1 VIRNAAKDTKGMIK
15 VERCK
20 SHALPVLV
28 FSLLSL
34 LVLASSAGAD
44 FVVGSPGVGAGQY
57 ERPEGVAVDASS
69 GHVYVADIE
78 NNRVDVYD
86 DSGVFLFAFG
96 WDVNA
101 ISPEQKL
108 QTCGPQAS
116 PPGTACQ
123 RGSAGAAAGQLESP
137 TGITVDSSSHAVYV
151 SENSNHR
158 VQKFDSTGHF
168 EWMVGGEVDKVTH
181 ADLCT
186 VPADCG
192 VGQEAEKIVG
202 KEEGRF
208 FFASLGLPVS
218 VGPGGVL
225 YVADS
230 REIGVTEAEGFNTRV
245 QRFAED
251 GAYLG
256 PQLLLAGEVGRVTAL
271 AVRASSELFVALSD
285 EDVRKYD
292 ESGGLV
298 TGWGSN
304 GTVEAARAAAS
315 IAFDPAGD
323 LFAGRPATFAPAIDE
338 FDPNGVQTRA
348 FFPALI
354 KNSTITGLAFYHS
367 ASGDLFATGR
377 VANVL
382 LRVSLP
388 EAGPL
393 LVPGSEEA
401 SPVGNVKA
409 TLGVSF
415 NPEGK
420 VSHAHFQYI
429 SKAAYEANLAQ
440 TKEGFA
446 GAAETPE
453 STDTTADF
461 ATATVEATNACVV
474 PTEASCLKP
483 ETTYYFRAI
492 AANTD
497 GSVTGEKAEYTTR
510 PPSEISA
517 TWAGDV
523 GTDSARL
530 NAEVNPLAI
539 HATGQFQ
546 YIPEG
551 SDYQANG
558 FQHAQSTGTLDFGSG
573 EVSFARAS
581 QITGLQPGTIYHYR
595 LVASDPF
602 FSPVVSAPHT
612 FNTFVLPG
620 EAEGGCLNQAL
631 RVGPSA
637 ALPDCRAYEMVSPL
651 EKENGDV
658 LTLINTVSDPTNL
671 DQSSTEGTDFTYS
684 SYRAFDDPKGAPY
697 TDQYLARRDP
707 GAGWRSEALDPA
719 RGPQLNL
726 NRGLENPYKA
736 FSADLESGWLLQ
748 EGEPAP
754 DPCAPSGFAE
764 LYHREGP
771 GAFAALSC
779 APIEHDDNST
789 FMPEVQGFSA
799 DGSHAV
805 FRADEALTAD
815 ASDATDAIDPSRFGD
830 RIYQVYESSG
840 AGRLRLVSVL
850 PDGEANATES
860 SAGTAGETN
869 PRRNWNF
876 NRWSS
881 LAHAVSEDG
890 TRVFWGAY
898 GSSGVGSLY
907 LRINADQA
915 QSAFDGEGHCDQPAR
930 ACTIPVS
937 ETVSP
942 EPVYFQA
949 GNPQG
954 TGALFKVT
962 QGPLAGNLYR
972 FDAEAKPAASQL
984 IAKAVQGN
992 ILGASA
998 DLSRVYYVSEEATSQ
1013 QQSEG
1018 AIQDESNVYLA
1029 DEGTT
1034 RFIATL
1040 SNTGA
1045 GGRSDLGNAY
1055 GTPVE
1060 SIPIGH
1066 TARVSADGRGLVF
1079 MSNSLVLSERV
1090 AGYDNTDINSGQ
1102 PDAEVYLYD
1111 AAANEGKGMLRCV
1124 SCDPSGERPLGRQ
1137 IGPDSSGN
1145 GPGYW
1150 GAARVPTFE
1159 TDLYQPRY
1167 LSDDGQRVFFD
1178 SYGPLVLG
1186 DSNGKQDVYQ
1196 WEAQGSGSCTTE
1208 SSSYVSASEGCLS
1221 LLSSGQNPAD
1231 SEFLD
1236 ASASGSDAFF
1246 TTSEGLLPQ
1255 DTGLID
1261 VYDARVDG
1269 GFPLG
1274 SNPPAVCEGEACQGA
1289 PVPPLDTTPASFA
1302 FFGPGNPAPPISPAT
1317 KTAKPKAKTLT
1328 RAQKLALALKACH
1341 KQHNHA
1347 KRKACERQARR
1358 KYGPLK
1364 AKKAKRK

>member
-1 VIRNAAKDTKGMIK
+1 M
-15 VERCK
+15 ERFMR
-20 SHALPVLV
+20 HALRVLA
-28 FSLLSL
+28 FCLLSL
-34 LVLASSAGAD
+34 LVLAPSAGAD
-44 FVVGSPGVGAGQY
+44 FVVGSQGTGAGQY
-57 ERPEGVAVDASS
+57 EEHPEGVAVDTSS
-69 GHVYVADIE
+69 GHVYLADTK

-86 DSGVFLFAFG
+86 DSGAFLFAFG

-101 ISPEQKL
+101 TTPEEKL

-116 PPGTACQ
+116 PPGSACQ
-123 RGSAGAAAGQLESP
+123 RGSAGAAAGQLSSP
-137 TGITVDSSSHAVYV
+137 AEITVDSATHAVYV

-158 VQKFDSTGHF
+158 VQKFDSAGHF

-192 VGQEAEKIVG
+192 AGQEAEKIAG

-208 FFASLGLPVS
+208 FFASAGLPVS

-230 REIGVTEAEGFNTRV
+230 RRIGVFEAEGFNTRI

-256 PQLLLAGEVGRVTAL
+256 PQLFLAGEVGRVTAL
-271 AVRASSELFVALSD
+271 AVRTSAELYVAIAAVVSTSISTKG
-285 EDVRKYD
+285 DVRKYD
-292 ESGGLV
+292 ESGALV
-298 TGWGSN
+298 TDWGSD
-304 GTVEAARAAAS
+304 GIVESARAAES
-315 IAFDPAGD
+315 IALDPAGD
-323 LFAGRPATFAPAIDE
+323 LFVGQSITVPTIDE
-338 FDPNGVQTRA
+338 FDPSGVQTRA

-354 KNSTITGLAFYHS
+354 KNKNSTIDGLAFYHS

-377 VANVL
+377 EANVL

-429 SKAAYEANLAQ
+429 SKAGYEANLAQ
-440 TKEGFA
+440 AKEGFA

-453 STDTTADF
+453 SADTTADF
-461 ATATVEATNACVV
+461 ATATVEATNTCVV
-474 PTEASCLKP
+474 PTEASCLQP

-492 AANTD
+492 AASAD
-497 GSVTGEKAEYTTR
+497 GAVTGEKAEFTTR
-510 PPSEISA
+510 PPLEISA

-539 HATGQFQ
+539 DATGQFQ
-546 YIPEG
+546 YLPEG

-573 EVSFARAS
+573 EASFARAS
-581 QITGLQPGTIYHYR
+581 QLTGLQPGTIYHYR

-602 FSPVVSAPHT
+602 FSPVVSAPHV

-620 EAEGGCLNQAL
+620 EVEGGCLNQAL

-637 ALPDCRAYEMVSPL
+637 ALPDCRAYELVSPL

-658 LTLINTVSDPTNL
+658 LTLLNSFSRPTNL
-671 DQSSTEGTDFTYS
+671 DQSSTGGTGFTYS

-707 GAGWRSEALDPA
+707 GAGWRTEALDPPQ
-719 RGPQLNL
+719 GPQTNL
-726 NRGLENPYKA
+726 NRSLENPYKA

-748 EGEPAP
+748 EGEPTP
-754 DPCAPSGFAE
+754 DPCGSSGFAE
-764 LYHREGP
+764 LYHREGS

-779 APIEHDDNST
+779 APIEHDDSST

-799 DGSHAV
+799 DGSHTV
-805 FRADEALTAD
+805 FRADEALTTD
-815 ASDATDAIDPSRFGD
+815 ASDAPDPSRAGG
-830 RIYQVYESSG
+830 IYQVYEASG

-850 PDGEANATES
+850 PDGEVNATNS
-860 SAGTAGETN
+860 SAGTVGETL
-869 PRRNWNF
+869 PAGNWNF
-876 NRWSS
+876 NRLGS
-881 LAHAVSEDG
+881 LVHAVSEDG
-890 TRVFWGAY
+890 TRVFWSAY

-915 QSAFDGEGHCDQPAR
+915 QSTFDGEGHCDQPAR

-962 QGPLAGNLYR
+962 QGPLAGDLYR
-972 FDAEAKPAASQL
+972 FDAEAKPSTSQL
-984 IAKAVQGN
+984 IAKAVQQD

-1018 AIQDESNVYLA
+1018 ATQDEPNVYLA

-1040 SNTGA
+1040 SSAGA
-1045 GGRSDLGNAY
+1045 GELRSDLTDTY

-1060 SIPIGH
+1060 KTPIGH
-1066 TARVSADGRGLVF
+1066 AARVSPDGRSLVF
-1079 MSNSLVLSERV
+1079 MSNSLALSERV
-1090 AGYDNTDINSGQ
+1090 ADYDNTDANSGQ
-1102 PDAEVYLYD
+1102 SDAEVYLYD
-1111 AAANEGKGMLRCV
+1111 TSANEGKGKLRCV
-1124 SCDPSGERPLGRQ
+1124 SCDPSGGRPLGRQ
-1137 IGPDSSGN
+1137 IGVGN
-1145 GPGYW
+1145 NNKGPGYW
-1150 GAARVPTFE
+1150 GAARIPIFE
-1159 TDLYQPRY
+1159 TELYQPRY

-1186 DSNGKQDVYQ
+1186 DTNGKEDVYQ
-1196 WEAQGSGSCTTE
+1196 WEAQGSGSCTAE
-1208 SSSYVSASEGCLS
+1208 SSSYVQASGGCLS
-1221 LLSSGQNPAD
+1221 LLSSGQSPVD

-1246 TTSEGLLPQ
+1246 TTSEGLVPQ
-1255 DTGLID
+1255 DAGLID

-1269 GFPLG
+1269 GFPVG
-1274 SNPPAVCEGEACQGA
+1274 SNAPAVCEGEACQGA

-1302 FFGPGNPAPPISPAT
+1302 FNGPGNPVPPVLVTS
-1317 KTAKPKAKTLT
+1317 KVVVKPK
-1328 RAQKLALALKACH
+1328 LKPC
-1341 KQHNHA
+1341 KKGTVRQRGKCV
-1347 KRKACERQARR
+1347 KRKGGSAKKRPVSKARTGRSARR
-1358 KYGPLK
+1358 TVRHNERTG
-1364 AKKAKRK
+1364 R